1 MIKIWAKILKDNK
14 IIKQTVYQ
22 KNESMDYSEFLDYL
36 IDIAYNLDIPTPVL
50 IKTHIFNYAKYNTV
64 RFLPQ
69 DFVDTVDFD
78 KLVLENI
85 NR

>member
-22 KNESMDYSEFLDYL
+22 KNQSMDYSQFLNHV
-36 IDIAYNLDIPTPVL
+36 IDICYELDIPTPVI
-50 IKTHIFNYAKYNTV
+50 IKNHIFNYAKYNTV
-64 RFLPQ
+64 RFNKS
-69 DFVDTVDFD
+69 DFVDSVDFD
-78 KLVLENI
+78 KFVIENI

>member
-22 KNESMDYSEFLDYL
+22 KNESMDYSEFLNHIIEICYE
-36 IDIAYNLDIPTPVL
+36 LDIPTPVI
-50 IKTHIFNYAKYNTV
+50 IKNHIFNYAKYNTV
-64 RFLPQ
+64 RFTKS
-69 DFVDTVDFD
+69 DFVDSVDFD
-78 KLVLENI
+78 KFVIENI